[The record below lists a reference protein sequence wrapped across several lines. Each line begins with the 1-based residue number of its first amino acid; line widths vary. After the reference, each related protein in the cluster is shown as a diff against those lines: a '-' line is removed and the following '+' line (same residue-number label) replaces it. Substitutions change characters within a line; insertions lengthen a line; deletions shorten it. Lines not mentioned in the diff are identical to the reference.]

1 MPGNHQRHL
10 EEFGMC
16 TCGNPSGEVEP
27 MALEHQD
34 ERTGRWRTE
43 RVPACADCWGLL

>member
-16 TCGNPSGEVEP
+16 QC
-27 MALEHQD
+27 D
-34 ERTGRWRTE
+34 ERSGTETMDLEYQEELTGRWKTE
-43 RVPACADCWGLL
+43 KVPACADCFGLI